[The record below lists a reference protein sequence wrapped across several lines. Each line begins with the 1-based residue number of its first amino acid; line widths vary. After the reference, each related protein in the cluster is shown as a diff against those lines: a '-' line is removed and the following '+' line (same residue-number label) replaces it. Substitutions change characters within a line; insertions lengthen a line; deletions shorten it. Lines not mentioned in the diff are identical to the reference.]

1 MSCHY
6 SIYRVYFFFG
16 NVHKITLM
24 SHYNREELIKDVIG
38 VPRVS
43 TSSSSTS
50 ASFRFANSVSLNSQE
65 EAVSNYSQQQ
75 ESCGGGPC
83 RSPLTAQPEGEQ
95 VEFKMRRFILVEIL
109 MHILMLCCVACMC
122 FSFRKDLQWILVN
135 TYVPS
140 LIQEGPQ

>member
-1 MSCHY
+1 MPLQYLQCT
-6 SIYRVYFFFG
+6 FFG

-24 SHYNREELIKDVIG
+24 SRYNREELTKDVIG

-43 TSSSSTS
+43 TSSSSS

-75 ESCGGGPC
+75 ESCGGGPR
-83 RSPLTAQPEGEQ
+83 RSPLTAQSEGEQ

-109 MHILMLCCVACMC
+109 THTLMLCCVACVC